1 MSSIVIVFLL
11 NFYYFFICLSEANY
25 GRLFF
30 PLILS
35 PLIACLS
42 RVVLDFRWLVCYAVV
57 SNAIPLC
64 INVSDRVLGH
74 HLDIGHP
81 VTTANGMLYSHNSTI
96 IG

>member
-30 PLILS
+30 PLVLS

-57 SNAIPLC
+57 SNVIPLC
-64 INVSDRVLGH
+64 I
-74 HLDIGHP
+74 I
-81 VTTANGMLYSHNSTI
+81 LYQRTI
-96 IG
+96 LLVKAIRHRSLPTLFPRPHAHFPDL